1 VTRTSAKLRWAA
13 AWILASALLLLC
25 LRGVDWKE
33 ALAAAGRANPAWLAA
48 AGLANVAIVVL
59 WGAQWRLFLPRSAPV
74 PFTRVL
80 RITAVMAMTANSV
93 PYLAGQA
100 AGVHLLA
107 TRGGVGYAT
116 ALSVATLDQVAEG
129 IAKVTL
135 LASLALLLPVPVP
148 DPIRAALPI
157 VCAGVAILALVTVLA
172 AWKPGVLA
180 RGIGRW
186 RGRRALAA
194 LAAGTHAWSRGLEAA
209 RRPGLLAA
217 GVGVALLMKAAEAAG
232 ILAVQAALGVH
243 VPVPA
248 TLVVLAAVS
257 VATMLPLSPANL
269 GVYEGAAFLAY
280 RWAGVDAEAALALA
294 VVQHLAL
301 LAAMGGSG
309 WAAVTLR
316 AARGKPGAVDP
327 VRS

>member
-1 VTRTSAKLRWAA
+1 MTRTSAKLRWAA

-25 LRGVDWKE
+25 LRGVDWKD
-33 ALAAAGRANPAWLAA
+33 ALAAAARANPAWLAA
-48 AGLANVAIVVL
+48 AALANVAIVVL
-59 WGAQWRLFLPRSAPV
+59 WGAQWRLFLPRTAPV

-135 LASLALLLPVPVP
+135 LVSLALFLPVP

-157 VCAGVAILALVTVLA
+157 VSAGVAILALVTVLA
-172 AWKPGVLA
+172 AWKPGVLP

-269 GVYEGAAFLAY
+269 GVYEGAAFLSY

-301 LAAMGGSG
+301 LVAMGGSG

-316 AARGKPGAVDP
+316 AAAGTPAAVDP